1 MESFGLF
8 NFLKNAFFPSA
19 TSDENTSQNEKDGS
33 PAENN
38 DSAAA
43 PSNSPGSLFGNL
55 FSPFQGKKESP
66 SDSSQRQN
74 AHADEPTKNIE
85 ENNPFLALM
94 ERHEKAVRDI
104 DRKAPRR

>member
-19 TSDENTSQNEKDGS
+19 PSDENTSQNEKAGS

-43 PSNSPGSLFGNL
+43 PSNSPISLFGNL
-55 FSPFQGKKESP
+55 FSPSQGK
-66 SDSSQRQN
+66 
-74 AHADEPTKNIE
+74 
-85 ENNPFLALM
+85 NPFLALM

-104 DRKAPRR
+104 DRKKPRR